1 MGSDAQYC
9 EGDRD
14 ERDVPAVVFEAIYP
28 RDSLQEPDIPRVE
41 HALAGYIRSL
51 LHIQRLDPFPAQSGD
66 ETRHH

>member
-28 RDSLQEPDIPRVE
+28 RDSLQEPGFPRAE

-51 LHIQRLDPFPAQSGD
+51 LHIQRLDPPRVTKRAIK
-66 ETRHH
+66 RHH

>member
-1 MGSDAQYC
+1 M
-9 EGDRD
+9 
-14 ERDVPAVVFEAIYP
+14 VFEAIYP